1 MPLYA
6 RSDLAYVIVP
16 TTSGGC
22 GNPHRR
28 PVEQGAPAKVWQ
40 MDCHAC
46 ADLLRHE
53 PTWSTTLSEIPET
66 YDEKLAREDFDKR
79 GARDK
84 DQVLAMALAKLA
96 GVELPESLLRPI
108 TGNMPK
114 AIAMMECPAWHP
126 GKPGSKFCATCGVA
140 MHQPVNALTAAPV
153 LCAEGHENA
162 ATAKFCAE
170 CGIHMSLSLKAPQA
184 QDAHLT
190 PGGEPE
196 PAAGRKVRLRDMRLE
211 DLQAKA
217 RDAGLDDGGTRVEL
231 IDRLRAVPVAA

>member
-1 MPLYA
+1 MPLHA

-16 TTSGGC
+16 ATSGGC
-22 GNPHRR
+22 GEPHRR
-28 PVEQGAPAKVWQ
+28 PVEQGAPAQVWTLN
-40 MDCHAC
+40 CPPC
-46 ADLLRHE
+46 ENLLRHE

-114 AIAMMECPAWHP
+114 AIALMECPSGHP
-126 GKPGSKFCATCGVA
+126 GQPGSKFCATCGEP

-153 LCAEGHENA
+153 LCPSGHENA
-162 ATAKFCAE
+162 AAAKFCGE
-170 CGIHMSLSLKAPQA
+170 CGTSIKA
-184 QDAHLT
+184 
-190 PGGEPE
+190 PE
-196 PAAGRKVRLRDMRLE
+196 PAADEDTELGSMHWKQLE
-211 DLQAKA
+211 KLCKD
-217 RDAGLDDGGTRVEL
+217 RGLDATGSKADL
-231 IDRLRAVPVAA
+231 LARLSEPVAA